1 MSGSSEKSKM
11 RFLKK
16 IVLFCITFTALTA
29 IAEYVAAWF
38 GVDTSSV
45 TTAVYAVYGGELLL
59 SAVLRL
65 SEKDKKGE

>member
-1 MSGSSEKSKM
+1 MKKQTM

-16 IVLFCITFTALTA
+16 IVLFCVGFTALTA
-29 IAEYVAAWF
+29 IAEYAAAWF

-59 SAVLRL
+59 SAVIRL
-65 SEKDKKGE
+65 SENKKGE